1 MRADRSGLVRRGP
14 TVPEGPNES
23 SPVRS
28 AGLAF
33 RKAAR
38 PGRDDRQL
46 LAVVKPHPSD
56 QEPTFRSSL
65 AGRTSLFTP
74 LPGTSYRATFNRSLR
89 DRRSPWHLSKRVFE
103 KDVHFLNASA
113 TPVLQS
119 RFLPISHKKPSEEL
133 QFHQFRGSFR
143 IPTFLT
149 RRLAVAVA
157 RKGVD
162 SS

>member
-1 MRADRSGLVRRGP
+1 MRANRSRLVRRSP

-23 SPVRS
+23 SSVRS

-38 PGRDDRQL
+38 PGSGRDDRQL

-56 QEPTFRSSL
+56 QEATFRSSL

-74 LPGTSYRATFNRSLR
+74 LPGTSYRATFNRSIR

-103 KDVHFLNASA
+103 KMCTSKMHLRRRFCRADSYRYLTKSRQKNYNSISFAAVFGFRLFL
-113 TPVLQS
+113 QGGW
-119 RFLPISHKKPSEEL
+119 R
-133 QFHQFRGSFR
+133 
-143 IPTFLT
+143 
-149 RRLAVAVA
+149 
-157 RKGVD
+157 
-162 SS
+162 